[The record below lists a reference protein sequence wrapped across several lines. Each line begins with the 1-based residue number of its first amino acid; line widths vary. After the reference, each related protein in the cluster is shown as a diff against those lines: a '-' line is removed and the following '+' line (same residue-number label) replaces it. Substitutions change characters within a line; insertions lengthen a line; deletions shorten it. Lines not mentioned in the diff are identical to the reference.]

1 MSAWEGQEE
10 KTPLIAPSCV
20 QQACSGGIGCTVRV
34 SPGHRA
40 WGGSSPF
47 FFHFYSYFLF
57 YFYFYCLL
65 ISTHLPDFRVYLE
78 ECQPKDPPT
87 TCPLLG

>member
-10 KTPLIAPSCV
+10 KTPLIAPSCE

-47 FFHFYSYFLF
+47 FFSFLF
-57 YFYFYCLL
+57 LL
-65 ISTHLPDFRVYLE
+65 FILFLFLLLADFH
-78 ECQPKDPPT
+78 PFA
-87 TCPLLG
+87 